1 MCQYSRERHH
11 FYQKRVLARIRDMA
25 LDGWNEG
32 SCLLGASVGPA
43 QPQGPSEGADPSGRN
58 SSRSYRL
65 GNTSEEKNAVSS
77 PKAGAPGESH

>member
-1 MCQYSRERHH
+1 M
-11 FYQKRVLARIRDMA
+11 AR
-25 LDGWNEG
+25 DGWNEG

-58 SSRSYRL
+58 SSHSYRL

-77 PKAGAPGESH
+77 PKAVHLGSHTDPCFIQPRGLAEILRFSLNLA